1 MKPLKTTLITALLL
15 LAGNALYAQ
24 ESNDITASATVLDAI
39 TVNSLAPL
47 SFGDVE
53 RNSASSV
60 LTSDVDNRGQ
70 FTILGSDRSLLL
82 NFTLPTELTDGAANT
97 LPISFS
103 NSDAFWNNGNG
114 DNTFDPNA
122 DDVAAEIDNG
132 DVDVYIGGTVTAG
145 AAQAAGEYTGTIT
158 LTAEYDL

>member
-1 MKPLKTTLITALLL
+1 MKSLITTLLTALFI

-24 ESNDITASATVLDAI
+24 ESGDINASATVLDAI
-39 TVNSLAPL
+39 TVNGIAPL
-47 SFGDVE
+47 TFGDVE
-53 RNSASSV
+53 RNSSV
-60 LTSDVDNRGQ
+60 QVLPTNTNNRGQ

-82 NFTLPTELTDGAANT
+82 NFTLPTVLSDGGND

-103 NSDAFWNNGNG
+103 NTDAFWNNGNG

-122 DDVAAEIDNG
+122 DDVAADIDAG
-132 DVDVYIGGTVTAG
+132 DVDVFIGGTVTA
-145 AAQAAGEYTGTIT
+145 AVDQEAGEYTGTIT